1 MIDGQKVYFGSA
13 SQYNKGEYR
22 NVEGVKRALD
32 LNTMTY
38 AEKLL
43 EIEQDIQ
50 SAVSYS
56 GGRNLLD
63 IPSVEVML
71 VTSWEA

>member
-1 MIDGQKVYFGSA
+1 
-13 SQYNKGEYR
+13 
-22 NVEGVKRALD
+22 
-32 LNTMTY
+32 MTY

-43 EIEQDIQ
+43 EIEQDLQ

-63 IPSVEVML
+63 IPSVESML
-71 VTSWEA
+71 VISWEA